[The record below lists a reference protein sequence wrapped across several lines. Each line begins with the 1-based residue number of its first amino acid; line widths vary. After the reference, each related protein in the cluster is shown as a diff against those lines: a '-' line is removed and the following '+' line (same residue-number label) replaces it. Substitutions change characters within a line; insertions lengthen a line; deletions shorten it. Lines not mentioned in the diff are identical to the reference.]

1 MNKRWLVNKTNQE
14 FLRYLSGKASI
25 STTLAQI
32 FVNRGIKDAEAIKDF
47 LSPSLENLHDPF
59 LMPDM
64 GKAVEQIKTALAK
77 GRTTLVCGDYDADG
91 VTATAIL
98 VSALRTLGLKTHYHI
113 PDRITEGYGLSKEGV
128 QKAKALG
135 AGLIITV
142 DCGISSAEEVSM
154 AVSEGI
160 NVIITDHHEPPKK
173 LPDATAIINPHII
186 GFDKSEYPF
195 KYLAG
200 VGVAYKLVQALFH
213 SSQPSTRAQ
222 AEGFTVHS
230 SQLSDLLALVAIGTI
245 ADSVPLTGENR
256 ILVTYGLKAL
266 NGGSSKPWVHTLKGI
281 SGIGNKEF
289 RSKLLSFTVI
299 PRINASGRL
308 GDANEAV
315 ELFLTEDTARAK
327 GIVCFLEDQN
337 RKRQRI
343 EEDVY
348 KSALNMIDTSQP
360 DSAIVLYSSEWHP
373 GVIGIVASRL
383 AAMFYKPTFLFS
395 VSESI
400 QDDKDAIA
408 KGSARSIPPF
418 HLYNG
423 ITECAES
430 LLAYGGHSQAA
441 GLRLYASNL
450 HVFKEQ
456 INSIVKNTLSPED
469 MAPTVEIDAGVE
481 LFEVNSNLVKELNL
495 LEPFGNSNQVPL
507 LGVREVEA
515 IAPRIVGNNHLKM
528 RLKQKSVSID
538 TIGFCKGNLLEK
550 IENSHSV
557 DVAFVISMNEWNG
570 TRSLQLNL
578 KELRPSL

>member
-1 MNKRWLVNKTNQE
+1 MDKRWLVNKTNQE
-14 FLRYLSGKASI
+14 FLKYLSGKASI
-25 STTLAQI
+25 STTLTQI
-32 FVNRGIKDAEAIKDF
+32 FVNRGIKDAEDIKDF

-64 GKAVEQIKTALAK
+64 EKAVEQIKTALAK
-77 GRTTLVCGDYDADG
+77 GKTALVCGDYDADG
-91 VTATAIL
+91 VTSTAIL
-98 VSALRTLGLKTHYHI
+98 VSALRTLGLKTYYHI

-160 NVIITDHHEPPKK
+160 NVIITDHHELPKK

-186 GFDKSEYPF
+186 GSDLSDKSEYPF

-200 VGVAYKLVQALFH
+200 VGVAYKLVQALFQNTEH
-213 SSQPSTRAQ
+213 RTCLPDRQ
-222 AEGFTVHS
+222 AKNTE
-230 SQLSDLLALVAIGTI
+230 LNDLLALVAVGTI
-245 ADSVPLTGENR
+245 ADSVPLIGENR

-266 NGGSSKPWVHTLKGI
+266 NSGSSKPWVHTLKEI

-289 RSKLLSFTVI
+289 RSKLLSFTII
-299 PRINASGRL
+299 PRINAAGRL

-337 RKRQRI
+337 RKRRRI

-348 KSALNMIDTSQP
+348 KSALNMIDTSQI

-383 AAMFYKPTFLFS
+383 SKLFYMPTFLFS

-400 QDDKDAIA
+400 PRCRDDKDAIA

-441 GLRLYASNL
+441 GL
-450 HVFKEQ
+450 
-456 INSIVKNTLSPED
+456 
-469 MAPTVEIDAGVE
+469 
-481 LFEVNSNLVKELNL
+481 
-495 LEPFGNSNQVPL
+495 
-507 LGVREVEA
+507 
-515 IAPRIVGNNHLKM
+515 
-528 RLKQKSVSID
+528 
-538 TIGFCKGNLLEK
+538 
-550 IENSHSV
+550 
-557 DVAFVISMNEWNG
+557 
-570 TRSLQLNL
+570 
-578 KELRPSL
+578 

>member
-1 MNKRWLVNKTNQE
+1 MDKRWLVNKTNQE

-64 GKAVEQIKTALAK
+64 GKAVEQIKTALAEGK
-77 GRTTLVCGDYDADG
+77 TALVCGDYDADG

-160 NVIITDHHEPPKK
+160 NVIITDHHELPKK

-186 GFDKSEYPF
+186 GSDLSDKSEYPF

-200 VGVAYKLVQALFH
+200 VGVAYKLVQALFQNTEH
-213 SSQPSTRAQ
+213 RTQNT
-222 AEGFTVHS
+222 E
-230 SQLSDLLALVAIGTI
+230 LNDLLALVAIGTK

-266 NGGSSKPWVHTLKGI
+266 NSGSSKPWVHTLKGI

-299 PRINASGRL
+299 PRINAAGRL

-315 ELFLTEDTARAK
+315 ELFLTEDAARAK

-348 KSALNMIDTSQP
+348 KSALNMIDTSQI

-383 AAMFYKPTFLFS
+383 AEVFYKPTFLFS
-395 VSESI
+395 VSESSRT
-400 QDDKDAIA
+400 DKDAIA

-456 INSIVKNTLSPED
+456 INSIVKNTLIPED
-469 MAPTVEIDAGVE
+469 MVPTVEIDAGVE

-507 LGVREVEA
+507 LGVREVKA
-515 IAPRIVGNNHLKM
+515 IDPRIVGNNHLKM
-528 RLKQKSVSID
+528 RLKQKSISID
-538 TIGFCKGNLLEK
+538 TIGFRKGNLLEK
-550 IENSHSV
+550 IENSCSV
-557 DVAFVISMNEWNG
+557 DVAFVLSMNEWNG
-570 TRSLQLNL
+570 TRALQLNL

>member
-1 MNKRWLVNKTNQE
+1 MDKRWLVNKTNQE

-59 LMPDM
+59 LMPNM
-64 GKAVEQIKTALAK
+64 GKAVEQIKTALAEGK
-77 GRTTLVCGDYDADG
+77 TALVCGDYDADG

-160 NVIITDHHEPPKK
+160 NVIITDHHELPKK

-186 GFDKSEYPF
+186 GSDLSDKSEYPF

-200 VGVAYKLVQALFH
+200 VGVAYKLVQALFQNTEH
-213 SSQPSTRAQ
+213 RTQNT
-222 AEGFTVHS
+222 E
-230 SQLSDLLALVAIGTI
+230 LNDLLALVAIGTK

-266 NGGSSKPWVHTLKGI
+266 NSGSSKPWVHTLKGI

-299 PRINASGRL
+299 PRINAAGRL

-315 ELFLTEDTARAK
+315 ELFLTEDAARAK

-348 KSALNMIDTSQP
+348 KSALNMIDTSQI

-383 AAMFYKPTFLFS
+383 AEVFYKPTFLFS
-395 VSESI
+395 VSESSRT
-400 QDDKDAIA
+400 DKDAIA

-456 INSIVKNTLSPED
+456 INSIVKNTLIPED
-469 MAPTVEIDAGVE
+469 MVPTVEIDAGVE

-507 LGVREVEA
+507 LGVREVKA
-515 IAPRIVGNNHLKM
+515 IDPRIVGNNHLKM
-528 RLKQKSVSID
+528 RLKQKSISID
-538 TIGFCKGNLLEK
+538 TIGFRKGNLLEK
-550 IENSHSV
+550 IENSCSV
-557 DVAFVISMNEWNG
+557 DVAFVLSMNEWNG
-570 TRSLQLNL
+570 TRALQLNL

>member
-25 STTLAQI
+25 SIPLAQI
-32 FVNRGIKDAEAIKDF
+32 FVNRGIKDVEAIKDF

-64 GKAVEQIKTALAK
+64 GKAVEQIKTALAEGK
-77 GRTTLVCGDYDADG
+77 TALVCGDYDADG

-160 NVIITDHHEPPKK
+160 KVIITDHHEPPKK
-173 LPDATAIINPHII
+173 LPDAAAIINPHII
-186 GFDKSEYPF
+186 GSDLSDKSEYPF

-266 NGGSSKPWVHTLKGI
+266 NSGSSKPWVHTLKGI

-299 PRINASGRL
+299 PRINAAGRL

-337 RKRQRI
+337 RKRQKI
-343 EEDVY
+343 EGDVY
-348 KSALNMIDTSQP
+348 KSALNMIDTSQI

-383 AAMFYKPTFLFS
+383 AEMFYKPTFLFS
-395 VSESI
+395 VR
-400 QDDKDAIA
+400 DAIA

-441 GLRLYASNL
+441 GLRLYTSNL

-456 INSIVKNTLSPED
+456 INSIVKNTLSPDD
-469 MAPTVEIDAGVE
+469 MVPTVEIDAGVG

-507 LGVREVEA
+507 LGVREVET

-528 RLKQKSVSID
+528 RLKQKSISID
-538 TIGFCKGNLLEK
+538 TIGFRKGNLLEK
-550 IENSHSV
+550 IENNCSV
-557 DVAFVISMNEWNG
+557 DVAFVLSMNEWNG

-578 KELRPSL
+578 KELRPSI